1 MSRHLVVFGYGN
13 PARGD
18 DALGPLLLARLAEHP
33 APPGLSLT
41 LVEDFQL
48 QIEHAL
54 DLDDADLAL
63 FLDAGTGASPA
74 PFLFTAIAPSGE
86 LGHSHTSH
94 ALSPQAVLDVF
105 ATIRHR
111 PPPPAYLLCPRG
123 ARFALGEPLSAEG
136 EHNLEQAW
144 TFLRGWLGECAA

>member
-1 MSRHLVVFGYGN
+1 MSKRLVVFGYGN

-18 DALGPLLLARLAEHP
+18 DALGPLLLARLEAAP
-33 APPGLSLT
+33 PPPGLTLT

-54 DLDDADLAL
+54 DLDGADLAL
-63 FLDAGTGASPA
+63 FLDAGTGTPA
-74 PFLFTAIAPSGE
+74 PFLFSEIAASGQ

-105 ATIRHR
+105 ITIRHR
-111 PPPPAYLLCPRG
+111 PPPPAFLLCPRG
-123 ARFALGEPLSAEG
+123 ARFELGEPLSPEG
-136 EHNLEQAW
+136 EHNLDQAW
-144 TFLRGWLGECAA
+144 NFLQGWLQEMGGR